1 MIHDL
6 CTLQLVDGLPA
17 QTMNNGQRVDIRYK
31 TVSLRETNVA
41 DERKACQLA
50 ERVMM
55 VGNAPKLLV
64 SEAENRLAM
73 TMLHCASFHCS
84 DMVIDQS
91 VMNLDTFGKLSSHDL
106 ALIEERVFLIELAA
120 QVRYGALSQEAFD
133 AVFAAQSTSKPAEV
147 SAPQPVGQAD
157 PMGGLA
163 PESQPGPALLTDFTG
178 DAANSAV
185 TGVRPAAA

>member
-6 CTLQLVDGLPA
+6 QTLQLVDGLPA
-17 QTMNNGQRVDIRYK
+17 QTMSNGQRVDIRYK
-31 TVSLRETNVA
+31 TVTLRETNVA

-73 TMLHCASFHCS
+73 TMLHCASFHCGS
-84 DMVIDQS
+84 MEIDQS

-120 QVRYGALSQEAFD
+120 QVRYGAITQESFD
-133 AVFAAQSTSKPAEV
+133 ELLAVRHGKPSTDIQT
-147 SAPQPVGQAD
+147 PQPVGQT
-157 PMGGLA
+157 PIVGGLA
-163 PESQPGPALLTDFTG
+163 PESDPAPMLLTEYAGGTAHS
-178 DAANSAV
+178 AAI
-185 TGVRPAAA
+185 GLRPNAA